1 MTHQRQRQDSR
12 IPPDSNGPRNVLDRN
27 GAPAVDR
34 VILQELRDLARR
46 KNAARALGSGEAL
59 CALRTLGSG
68 EALYAL
74 CTLGSGEAL
83 YALCTLGSGEA
94 LYALGSGEALCTLGS
109 GESLYAL
116 CTLGPAWALRSG
128 RAGGSQHADLTHSSG
143 SDNGVFD
150 DGVEDSQASHL

>member
-1 MTHQRQRQDSR
+1 
-12 IPPDSNGPRNVLDRN
+12 
-27 GAPAVDR
+27 
-34 VILQELRDLARR
+34 
-46 KNAARALGSGEAL
+46 
-59 CALRTLGSG
+59 
-68 EALYAL
+68 
-74 CTLGSGEAL
+74 
-83 YALCTLGSGEA
+83 LGSGEA

-128 RAGGSQHADLTHSSG
+128 RAGGSHRADLTHSSG